1 MKKNKIVLA
10 IFFALTVSLYFI
22 TSAAPNLT
30 GALKKTEVLQYGG
43 LQVSDEVTCY
53 LVREESVYLAG
64 RAGQIQYYIE
74 EGQQLRGGVRVLTV
88 SPNMGSEGTS
98 RYTELTKYSQEK
110 NIPFGTVSQNYVTE
124 FNGAVSYYIDGLESI
139 LTPDTMG
146 TIPKEEL
153 EGYNYKTV
161 NVVRDDTVTGDPLYK
176 MIDDNIWYVL
186 YWIDAGNISKYE
198 IDKDIWINLPLGQVK
213 GKVYQILDDGKQW
226 RVLLKFNR
234 YYEDF
239 AHLRKVNAEVIT
251 SDSKGLIVRNVS
263 ITAEDGK
270 AGVMVRDVTGKFIFK
285 PIKVLSTNGEYSL
298 IEVAQFIT
306 EDGEKVETVNAYDE
320 ILTRPNKRR

>member
-10 IFFALTVSLYFI
+10 IFFALTVSLFFI

-43 LQVSDEVTCY
+43 LQVSDQVTCY

-88 SPNMGSEGTS
+88 SPNSAADGTS
-98 RYTELTKYSQEK
+98 QFSDLMKYSQDK
-110 NIPFGTVSQNYVTE
+110 NIPFGTVSQNNVTE
-124 FNGAVSYYIDGLESI
+124 FNGAISYYLDGFESI
-139 LTPDTMG
+139 VTPETMS
-146 TIPKEEL
+146 TISKEEL
-153 EGYNYKTV
+153 ESYNYKTV
-161 NVVRDDTVTGDPLYK
+161 NVVRDNTVTGDPLYK
-176 MIDDNIWYVL
+176 IIDDNIWYIL

-198 IDKDIWINLPLGQVK
+198 IDKDVWVNLPLGQVK

-239 AHLRKVNAEVIT
+239 AQLRKLNADVIT
-251 SDSKGLIVRNVS
+251 SDNKGLIVRNES
-263 ITAEDGK
+263 ITAESGM
-270 AGVMVRDVTGKFIFK
+270 AGVMVKDVAGKFKFK

-298 IEVAQFIT
+298 IQVSQFET
-306 EDGEKVETVNAYDE
+306 EDGKTVDTVNAYDE
-320 ILTRPNKRR
+320 ILIRPN